1 MAPLLLMMDQVGIM
15 AGWREVKWRGFR
27 ISCHVFGPK
36 GRFIG
41 TINAVEGTGMEGA
54 KVGVAA

>member
-1 MAPLLLMMDQVGIM
+1 MPMMDQVGIM
-15 AGWREVKWRGFR
+15 AGWREVTWRGFR
-27 ISCHVFGPK
+27 VSCHVFVPK